1 MAEQDMSQRVI
12 FITGGNSGIG
22 LETALLFADQGAN
35 IVIFSRRERLNTIAK
50 NQILAKDVKC
60 LAFSGD
66 VTKEREVELAL
77 EKTMEIFGRLD
88 FAFNNAGIEQTPKPL
103 FQQTEEEYDEIM
115 DVNLKGVWACM
126 KHEIPLMMQSG
137 GGVIVNNSSVTG
149 IVGSDRVAAFVA
161 AKHAVVGITR
171 AAALEYAHLN
181 IRVNAICPAGVE
193 TPMLERI
200 IGDDPLTRDAVDDY
214 HALQRCATAKEIAD
228 SVLWLCSNRA
238 SFVTGHA
245 LVIDG
250 GASIR

>member
-1 MAEQDMSQRVI
+1 MADEEMRERVI

-22 LETALLFADQGAN
+22 LATALLFAEQGAN
-35 IVIFSRRERLNTIAK
+35 VVIFSRRSKENTIAR
-50 NQILAKDVKC
+50 NQVLAKDVKC
-60 LAFSGD
+60 LAFAGD
-66 VTKEREVELAL
+66 VSVEREVELAL
-77 EKTMEIFGRLD
+77 QKTFEEFGRLD
-88 FAFNNAGIEQTPKPL
+88 YAFNNAGTEQVPKPL
-103 FQQTEEEYDEIM
+103 FQQTEEDYDAVM

-149 IVGSDRVAAFVA
+149 IIGSDRVATFVA
-161 AKHAVVGITR
+161 AKHGVVGITR

-181 IRVNAICPAGVE
+181 IRVNAVCPAGVQ

-214 HALQRCATAKEIAD
+214 HALHRCATSEEIAD